1 LLALLFTFGENLK
14 TQRSQRTAAENAEKS
29 LVTFEKRIPDLN
41 ESTVA
46 RFVARAKRAARVRGE
61 VNVMITSSSEL
72 RRLNRRFRGK
82 NKTTDVLS
90 FPSTAI
96 PANGL
101 AGDVAISADIAADN
115 ARRLGHSMAE
125 EINILAL
132 HGILHLA
139 GYDHERDHGQ
149 MASREAHLRKA
160 FRLPVGLIERNGKL
174 LNAEHAEKSRR
185 SWRKASVQRSSK

>member
-1 LLALLFTFGENLK
+1 LALLFTFGENLK
-14 TQRSQRTAAENAEKS
+14 THRSQGTAAENAEKS
-29 LVTFEKRIPDLN
+29 LVTFKKRIPNLT

-125 EINILAL
+125 EIKILAL

-149 MASREAHLRKA
+149 MASREARLRKA
-160 FRLPVGLIERNGKL
+160 FRLPVGLIERNGKP
-174 LNAEHAEKSRR
+174 LNAEHAENSRR